1 MVDSRQL
8 TLLPHGGLS
17 QEMQINV
24 GGAQAAQSFI
34 DLQKPL
40 LRKNWREIQ
49 QHVALKVH
57 AVVS

>member
-1 MVDSRQL
+1 
-8 TLLPHGGLS
+8 
-17 QEMQINV
+17 MQINV
-24 GGAQAAQSFI
+24 GGAQAAPSFI